1 MKEVRQILKSIS
13 EGRIAPVY
21 FLHGEEP
28 YYIDLIT
35 DLIEKNALDE
45 AAKGFNQVVMYG
57 KDVKVID
64 VLNQAR
70 RFPMMS
76 DRQVVIVKEAQNIQ
90 DLGKSEGEQHLIKY
104 IQNPLPSTILVL
116 AHKHKTLD
124 KRKSLFLA
132 LDKHAVVLTSNKLYD
147 NQVPDWIREYFSER
161 QIGIT
166 DKAVFML
173 AENIGNN
180 LERLSNEIEKML
192 INFKEKV
199 KVDEHIIH
207 KYIGISKDY
216 NMFELQKAIAYREIS
231 RANKIVNYFEAN
243 PKANPVIPVIA
254 TLFSFFSRLLIVYTA
269 KDKTEAGVAAAL
281 KVNRFFVKDYLIA
294 AGKYPYFQTL
304 NIIHALRHADLQS
317 KGVNVANLEDGAI
330 LKELTF
336 KILHWD

>member
-1 MKEVRQILKSIS
+1 MKEARQILKNFN

-28 YYIDLIT
+28 YYIDLVT
-35 DLIEKNALDE
+35 DQIEKNALDE
-45 AAKGFNQVVMYG
+45 AAKGFNQVVVYG

-64 VLNQAR
+64 VLNHAR

-104 IQNPLPSTILVL
+104 LQNPLPSTILVL

-124 KRKSLFLA
+124 KRKSLFLS

-147 NQVPDWIREYFSER
+147 NQVPEWIREYFSER
-161 QIGIT
+161 QIDIT

-199 KVDEHIIH
+199 KVDEHIIQ

-231 RANKIVNYFEAN
+231 RANKIVSYFESN
-243 PKANPVIPVIA
+243 PKANPAIPVIA
-254 TLFSFFSRLLIVYTA
+254 TLFSFFSKLLIIYTA
-269 KDKTEAGVAAAL
+269 RDKSEVGVATAL
-281 KVNRFFVKDYLIA
+281 RVNRFFVKDYLIA

-317 KGVNVANLEDGAI
+317 KGVNAANLEDGAI

-336 KILHWD
+336 KILYGE